1 MNQEVIELLLTN
13 PPRLHSWGGRWLK
26 GGCGD
31 AIGRQMLD
39 VILEQVAD
47 DPWSVLETGAGLS
60 TLLFLAAGAER
71 VVSIAPDAE
80 LGERIAHQIAELG
93 LDGDRLQ
100 FIPERSELALP
111 RLEGTYDVVLIDGG
125 HGWPTVF
132 VDFAYGNAMLT
143 RDGLLLIDDTQLH
156 SVGELYRMLRE
167 QPGFRQLPMAGKLQA
182 FVKEATNPWLPN
194 FRGQPYIM
202 RMGRDKGP
210 SSSLRRCWRSAKARW
225 VPGAARSG
233 KAKGGRKG

>member
-1 MNQEVIELLLTN
+1 
-13 PPRLHSWGGRWLK
+13 
-26 GGCGD
+26 
-31 AIGRQMLD
+31 MLD
-39 VILEQVAD
+39 VILEHVAD
-47 DPWSVLETGAGLS
+47 HSWSVLETGAGLS

-71 VVSIAPDAE
+71 VVSIAPDPE
-80 LGERIAHQIAELG
+80 LGERITQQIAELG

-132 VDFAYGNAMLT
+132 VDFAYGNALLA
-143 RDGLLLIDDTQLH
+143 RGGLLLIDDTQLH

-167 QPGFRQLPMAGKLQA
+167 QPGFRHVRMAGKLQA
-182 FVKEATNPWLPN
+182 FVKEAVNPWLPN

-202 RMGRDKGP
+202 RMGRHKGP
-210 SSSLRRCWRSAKARW
+210 SSSLRRYWRSVRARW
-225 VPGAARSG
+225 VPRSARSG
-233 KAKGGRKG
+233 NAEDGRMG